1 MRRLFALAVVVLHV
15 LLVALLLSG
24 IRVRVLPET
33 ESRVFVSLWFPVVEP
48 EPQDPL
54 RIETTLAPAA
64 PRKVVPR
71 NVAPAP
77 GAQTPDEPA
86 VATNQA
92 ESAAI
97 ILPAPATVDWGREAS
112 LAARRA
118 ALQNG
123 GEEQKTF
130 SPPPKPLP
138 KPCKPKESSMEWNGD
153 EDRAVT
159 WAGPLPVFK
168 VGKRCVVTIGFFA
181 CNLSEI
187 PEANSHLLDDMRKPD
202 RATSSVP
209 DPSICD

>member
-24 IRVRVLPET
+24 IRVRALPER
-33 ESRVFVSLWFPVVEP
+33 EGQVFVSLWFPVMEP
-48 EPQDPL
+48 EVPPPL
-54 RIETTLAPAA
+54 RSEPLAPAA
-64 PRKVVPR
+64 PRKQVAAPR
-71 NVAPAP
+71 
-77 GAQTPDEPA
+77 AQAPDEPA
-86 VATNQA
+86 VATSPA
-92 ESAAI
+92 ESTAI
-97 ILPAPATVDWGREAS
+97 TPPAPATVDWGREAT

-118 ALQNG
+118 ARQSGG
-123 GEEQKTF
+123 GEQQTF
-130 SPPPKPLP
+130 SPPPKTLP

-209 DPSICD
+209 DPNICD